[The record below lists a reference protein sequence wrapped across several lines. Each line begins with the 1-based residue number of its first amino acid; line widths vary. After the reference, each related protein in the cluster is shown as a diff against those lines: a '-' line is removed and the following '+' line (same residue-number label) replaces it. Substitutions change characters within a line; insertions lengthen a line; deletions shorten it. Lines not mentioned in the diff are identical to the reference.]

1 MEIKMKKEEFR
12 YTKAWKTKMLLE
24 CSYPVIMLLGILAI
38 GIIVAGSGG
47 VAELKWWVPLVFIG
61 SIVWAIIE
69 IRNYRKASTFLVELS
84 EETIRVGDKQ
94 ASWEEISKIESRAA
108 AGNSTAVILHT
119 NSGVILNI
127 PAATEGLPYIK
138 GFIENHVKCTG
149 RL

>member
-1 MEIKMKKEEFR
+1 MEAKVKKEAFG
-12 YTKAWKTKMLLE
+12 YSKGWKTKMLLD
-24 CSYPVIMLLGILAI
+24 CIYPVIMLLGILVI

-47 VAELKWWVPLVFIG
+47 IAELKWWVPLVFIG

-69 IRNYRKASTFLVELS
+69 IRNYRKALAFLVELS

-94 ASWEEISKIESRAA
+94 ASWAEISKMESRGAM
-108 AGNSTAVILHT
+108 GNSPAVILHT
-119 NSGVILNI
+119 NSGVSLNI